1 MTAKSG
7 LRFVLTAVLL
17 FAMPVASH
25 AQFAQFGH
33 IGPSGAQVAGA
44 IAGVVGTTGLI
55 LYLTLHKPTIIGC
68 VQSIGGKT
76 SLVDEK
82 DKRTYALTGDH
93 LDLKAGQRIKLKGK
107 KIKARD
113 GDSAFLVKRVDHDY
127 GGCNQ

>member
-1 MTAKSG
+1 MRRQRPSFLG
-7 LRFVLTAVLL
+7 SDLR
-17 FAMPVASH
+17 PR
-25 AQFAQFGH
+25 
-33 IGPSGAQVAGA
+33 

-68 VQSIGGKT
+68 VQSIGGKS

-82 DKRTYALTGDH
+82 DKRTYALAGDH
-93 LDLKAGQRIKLKGK
+93 LDLKAAQRMKLKGK

-113 GDSAFLVKRVDHDY
+113 GDSTFLVKRVDHDY